1 MQSKD
6 EGMKLRLVIL
16 AACVLVFAGCGAV
29 PVSQEKDVLVG
40 KISRADLSES
50 WLTSYEQSPID
61 PPFIEMIR
69 QAQEGVDV
77 VVFLGTWCSDS
88 KREVPRFLRIADEVG
103 MDQSRYTLYAL
114 DRKKSSPEGTEK
126 AYAVERVPTF
136 IFLRGGKEIG
146 RIVESPRTTLEGDI
160 LTILVA
166 ANS

>member
-1 MQSKD
+1 
-6 EGMKLRLVIL
+6 MKLWLVIL
-16 AACVLVFAGCGAV
+16 AACFLVLAGCGTV
-29 PVSQEKDVLVG
+29 PVSQEKDVLLG

-50 WLTSYEQSPID
+50 WLTSYEQAPID

-69 QAQEGVDV
+69 QAQESVEV
-77 VVFLGTWCSDS
+77 VVFIGTWCSDS

-103 MDQSRYTLYAL
+103 MDQSRYMLYAL

-146 RIVESPRTTLEGDI
+146 RIEESPRTTLEGDI